1 MELTDEQI
9 DEMKDAFYMC
19 RKKNNVDTI
28 DIRDLRTVMMSIGL
42 NPKEEE
48 LMQIEAEVS
57 ADILPRVFF
66 VVTRIVH
73 QN

>member
-19 RKKNNVDTI
+19 RKKNNADTI

-48 LMQIEAEVS
+48 LMHIEADVS
-57 ADILPRVFF
+57 ILF
-66 VVTRIVH
+66 VKKVKLE
-73 QN
+73 